1 VSYRWGTVTLMHNG
15 EVSYWWQA
23 RGGFPSRRS
32 SLPGAIEADVC
43 IVGAGYTG
51 LWTAYYLAGLRP
63 GWRIVVLEA
72 AFAGY
77 GASGRNGGWVT
88 AELPGSRARY
98 AKAAGGTAGVRAL
111 EAALRETVDEV
122 GRVCAA
128 ESIDCDFLKGGR
140 LSVATTP
147 SQLARL
153 RAGLGAIRERG
164 DGNDI
169 YEFLSSDET
178 RARVNVA
185 GALGGLY
192 APASARVQPASLAA
206 GLAAAAERRD
216 VEIYEATPVS
226 AIAPAD
232 AGGGAGGAGGLVAVA
247 QTKFGDV
254 RARSVLRCTEGY
266 TAALPGQ
273 RRALLPMNSHMIVTE
288 PLSSGVWEEIGWD
301 GCETL
306 GDEAHAYMYAQRTA
320 DGRIA
325 LGGRGVPYRFGSA
338 TDHLGETD
346 PSTVA
351 ALTGVLRRLFPAA
364 GDAAIAHAWCG
375 VLGVPR
381 DWCATVSYNAASGTG
396 WAGGYTGHGVAA
408 ANLAGRTLAD
418 LVAGEPSPLTAL
430 PWVGHRSRTW
440 EPEPA
445 RWAGVQG
452 LYALYRLADRL
463 ESAGG
468 PEGTGALEGTG
479 TLERTGAADGGK
491 GGSKG
496 GTALT
501 TRVRLGEALGH
512 VGDAI
517 SGIPH

>member
-1 VSYRWGTVTLMHNG
+1 MRNG
-15 EVSYWWQA
+15 EVSYWWRA
-23 RGGFPSRRS
+23 LGGFPPRRP
-32 SLPGAIEADVC
+32 SLPGPAEADVC
-43 IVGAGYTG
+43 VVGGGYTG

-63 GWRIVVLEA
+63 GLRIVVLEA

-88 AELPGSRARY
+88 AELPGSRDRY
-98 AKAAGGTAGVRAL
+98 ARAAGGAAAVAAL
-111 EAALRETVDEV
+111 EAELRSTVDEV
-122 GRVCAA
+122 GRVCVA
-128 ESIDCDFLKGGR
+128 ESIACDFVKGGR

-147 SQLARL
+147 SQLARM
-153 RAGLGAIRERG
+153 RAGLTAIRERG
-164 DGNDI
+164 DGDDVQV
-169 YEFLSSDET
+169 FLSRDET
-178 RARVNVA
+178 RERVNVA

-192 APASARVQPASLAA
+192 APASARIQPAALAA
-206 GLAAAAERRD
+206 GIAAAAERRG

-226 AIAPAD
+226 AVEPA
-232 AGGGAGGAGGLVAVA
+232 GAGQAGAVA
-247 QTKFGDV
+247 RTTFGDV

-266 TAALPGQ
+266 TAALPGL
-273 RRALLPMNSHMIVTE
+273 RRALLPMNSHMVVTE
-288 PLSSGVWEEIGWD
+288 PLDGAAWQEIGWAA
-301 GCETL
+301 CETL
-306 GDEAHAYMYAQRTA
+306 SDEAHAYMYAQRTA

-325 LGGRGVPYRFGSA
+325 LGGRGVPYRFASA
-338 TDHLGETD
+338 TDHLGMTD

-364 GDAAIAHAWCG
+364 GDAKIAHAWCG

-381 DWCATVSYNAASGTG
+381 DWCASVTYHPASGLG

-418 LVAGEPSPLTAL
+418 LVAGERSPLTTL
-430 PWVGHRSRTW
+430 PWVGHRSRVW

-445 RWAGVQG
+445 RWAGVHG

-463 ESAGG
+463 ESPVPDG
-468 PEGTGALEGTG
+468 PV
-479 TLERTGAADGGK
+479 ADI
-491 GGSKG
+491 
-496 GTALT
+496 
-501 TRVRLGEALGH
+501 RIRFGEALGR

>member
-1 VSYRWGTVTLMHNG
+1 MRNG
-15 EVSYWWQA
+15 EVSYWWRA
-23 RGGFPSRRS
+23 LGGFPARRP
-32 SLPGAIEADVC
+32 SLPGPAEADVC
-43 IVGAGYTG
+43 IVGGGYTG

-63 GWRIVVLEA
+63 GLRIVVLEA

-98 AKAAGGTAGVRAL
+98 ARAAGGASGVRDL
-111 EAALRETVDEV
+111 ESALRATVDEV

-128 ESIDCDFLKGGR
+128 ESIDCDFVKGGR

-153 RAGLGAIRERG
+153 RGSLAAHRSWG
-164 DGNDI
+164 DGADV
-169 YEFLSSDET
+169 YQYLTRDET
-178 RARVNVA
+178 LARVNVA

-192 APASARVQPASLAA
+192 APASARVQPAALAA
-206 GLAAAAERRD
+206 GLALAAERRG

-226 AIAPAD
+226 EIRAAAYGEGP
-232 AGGGAGGAGGLVAVA
+232 GAVA
-247 QTKFGDV
+247 CTKFGDV

-266 TAALPGQ
+266 TATLPGL
-273 RRALLPMNSHMIVTE
+273 RRALLPMSSHMVVTE
-288 PLSSGVWEEIGWD
+288 PLSAGAWAEIGWN

-338 TDHLGETD
+338 VDHLGQTD
-346 PSTVA
+346 ASTVA
-351 ALTGVLRRLFPAA
+351 ALTRVLRRMFPAA
-364 GDAAIAHAWCG
+364 ASAAIQHAWCG

-381 DWCATVSYNAASGTG
+381 DWCATVTYSAAAGLG

-408 ANLAGRTLAD
+408 ANLAGRTLAG
-418 LVAGEPSPLTAL
+418 LVTGETSPLTEL
-430 PWVGHRSRTW
+430 PWVGHHSRTW

-445 RWAGVQG
+445 RWTGVHG
-452 LYALYRLADRL
+452 LYGLYRLADRL
-463 ESAGG
+463 ESDPAAG
-468 PEGTGALEGTG
+468 
-479 TLERTGAADGGK
+479 
-491 GGSKG
+491 S
-496 GTALT
+496 
-501 TRVRLGEALGH
+501 RVRLGEALARA
-512 VGDAI
+512 GDMI